1 MKSLLIPIEFA
12 DNMEKTVMY
21 GANLARDLN
30 LSLLLIH
37 VIDVQ
42 VAGPDVPNVSTGY
55 NYTPQVTVEVLK
67 EREEAAREMLNNHVE
82 MINSNVVNPPPVYQ
96 EILNGTNTDKIVDRS
111 DMDDVKMI
119 LVQKEEEHSAL
130 LENTDE
136 KVASHAHCP
145 VWIIPSEMEYTPIKE
160 IVYATDYKKEDIDT
174 LKKLSHIAARHDS
187 HITSVHILNDKEF
200 DERLRQ
206 EGFNETITE
215 KVGYNDITVTSISN
229 GDDQDDLVNQLDEF
243 AHANKANVIV
253 ILKENRN
260 FFEKIFSKSATKKL
274 IKKTNLP
281 VLVYHD

>member
-12 DNMEKTVMY
+12 DKMDKTVIY

-30 LSLLLIH
+30 LSLLLVH

-67 EREEAAREMLNNHVE
+67 EREEAAREMLNKHVE
-82 MINSNVVNPPPVYQ
+82 MINSYVINPPPVYQ

-111 DMDDVKMI
+111 DMDDVEMI
-119 LVQKEEEHSAL
+119 LVQEEEEHAAL
-130 LENTDE
+130 LENTDQ
-136 KVASHAHCP
+136 KVASQANCP
-145 VWIIPSEMEYTPIKE
+145 VWIIPSETEYTPLKE

-187 HITSVHILNDKEF
+187 HITSVHVVDDKEF
-200 DERLRQ
+200 DDRLRE
-206 EGFNETITE
+206 EGFNETIAE
-215 KVGYNDITVTSISN
+215 KVGYNEITFATVSN
-229 GDDQDDLVNQLDEF
+229 GTDQDGLVNQLDEF

-253 ILKENRN
+253 ILKENRS

-281 VLVYHD
+281 VLVFHD